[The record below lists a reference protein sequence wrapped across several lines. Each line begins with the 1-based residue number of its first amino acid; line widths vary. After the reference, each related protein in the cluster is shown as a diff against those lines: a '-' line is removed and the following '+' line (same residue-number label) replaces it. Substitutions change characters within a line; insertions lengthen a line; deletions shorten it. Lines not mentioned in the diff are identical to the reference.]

1 MTNIAHTQNCGSFK
15 RFIAAR
21 QEGFIKYFTTT
32 WISLCLLQQ
41 LIVLQYESCIC
52 VLSDI
57 SNNKCGSSGKSLRFR
72 KFFTENKPEILWYL
86 DWEISLKSWEYIAER
101 HHEWTQRGC
110 LGKGVR
116 HACIQSDC
124 DPCDVWW
131 RGTSSC
137 LYNNLKVSNYLSPPW
152 GMLMLSSWR
161 KNLTCSLKSVSTR
174 VTNIGHATR
183 RWSRRKG
190 IATNLQFYSGFPPTR
205 CKWSGPRATKENI
218 ILAYN

>member
-1 MTNIAHTQNCGSFK
+1 MLRGIFILVTVLLFQSKKEEQLLFIKQHHFCQKRTIIICQTASTCFYHCLNVAYIIWALLSDQFITYIIIPKLLQHSDKHTQNCGSFK

-41 LIVLQYESCIC
+41 LIVPQYESCTC

-72 KFFTENKPEILWYL
+72 KFFTENKLEILWYL

-131 RGTSSC
+131 RGTHHLS
-137 LYNNLKVSNYLSPPW
+137 YNN
-152 GMLMLSSWR
+152 
-161 KNLTCSLKSVSTR
+161 
-174 VTNIGHATR
+174 
-183 RWSRRKG
+183 
-190 IATNLQFYSGFPPTR
+190 
-205 CKWSGPRATKENI
+205 
-218 ILAYN
+218 

>member
-72 KFFTENKPEILWYL
+72 KFFTGNKPEILWYL
-86 DWEISLKSWEYIAER
+86 DWEISLKSREYIAER

-124 DPCDVWW
+124 HPCDVWW
-131 RGTSSC
+131 RGTSSG

-161 KNLTCSLKSVSTR
+161 R
-174 VTNIGHATR
+174 PY
-183 RWSRRKG
+183 
-190 IATNLQFYSGFPPTR
+190 LQFEEREYEGDKYWACNKKVITPERYSHKFTILLGFSTHQV
-205 CKWSGPRATKENI
+205 
-218 ILAYN
+218 